1 MVFAYS
7 YLINY
12 RYTWYYRYN
21 TNEEDL
27 HIEMNQQF
35 RYAEIYWNQLIRKQE
50 LNSNYNFTSDICTI
64 LITSPRNRH
73 PTLHYTLSS
82 LVSSMTHEDK
92 LKTKIFIYN
101 SAMPPSLHKY
111 AEQLSQAKLTFL
123 EIINSSSIH
132 FDFVHRNV
140 KFNSQSD
147 QWAFN
152 EALDYLI
159 ALSICEKQNSSNIL
173 ILQDDLIFTKNF
185 FEKLRTTISNNDQH
199 CSLIKLFQT
208 DYWDGWER
216 KDGPR
221 LILFSLFISILI
233 NLIFLLTDYKISLR
247 FIRLNTKIFVTFL
260 LFSFLWFLFILIILL
275 SVNHQNLQFIY
286 PFKHEIYIM
295 QTSTA
300 GALAQIYSSNVV
312 KPLKLFLLKQINS
325 NQSIPIDIQLNQFF
339 EEYRSS
345 FLQCHATPDLVNHIG
360 VYSSNTNKN
369 QGNFLVMKKSGTFEN
384 DQASLPLTFE

>member
-1 MVFAYS
+1 MTFWMVFAYS

-21 TNEEDL
+21 TNEADL

-35 RYAEIYWNQLIRKQE
+35 RYAEIYWNQLIRRQE
-50 LNSNYNFTSDICTI
+50 LNSNYNFTSDICPI
-64 LITSPRNRH
+64 LITSPRNQH

-111 AEQLSQAKLTFL
+111 AEQLSQAKLTFF

-159 ALSICEKQNSSNIL
+159 ALSICEKQNSI
-173 ILQDDLIFTKNF
+173 
-185 FEKLRTTISNNDQH
+185 
-199 CSLIKLFQT
+199 
-208 DYWDGWER
+208 
-216 KDGPR
+216 
-221 LILFSLFISILI
+221 
-233 NLIFLLTDYKISLR
+233 
-247 FIRLNTKIFVTFL
+247 
-260 LFSFLWFLFILIILL
+260 
-275 SVNHQNLQFIY
+275 NHQNLQFIY

-295 QTSTA
+295 QSSTA

-325 NQSIPIDIQLNQFF
+325 NQTIPIDIQLNQFF

-345 FLQCHATPDLVNHIG
+345 FPQCHATPDLVDHIG

-369 QGNFLVMKKSGTFEN
+369 QGNFLVIKKSGTFEN
-384 DQASLPLTFE
+384 DQASFPLTFE

>member
-50 LNSNYNFTSDICTI
+50 LNSNYTFTSDICTI
-64 LITSPRNRH
+64 LITSPRNQH

-101 SAMPPSLHKY
+101 TARPSSLHKY

-159 ALSICEKQNSSNIL
+159 ALSICEKQNS
-173 ILQDDLIFTKNF
+173 
-185 FEKLRTTISNNDQH
+185 
-199 CSLIKLFQT
+199 
-208 DYWDGWER
+208 
-216 KDGPR
+216 
-221 LILFSLFISILI
+221 
-233 NLIFLLTDYKISLR
+233 
-247 FIRLNTKIFVTFL
+247 
-260 LFSFLWFLFILIILL
+260 
-275 SVNHQNLQFIY
+275 
-286 PFKHEIYIM
+286 
-295 QTSTA
+295 
-300 GALAQIYSSNVV
+300 
-312 KPLKLFLLKQINS
+312 
-325 NQSIPIDIQLNQFF
+325 
-339 EEYRSS
+339 
-345 FLQCHATPDLVNHIG
+345 
-360 VYSSNTNKN
+360 
-369 QGNFLVMKKSGTFEN
+369 
-384 DQASLPLTFE
+384 